1 MIDDVFAVS
10 DGACQA
16 SIVCNGRPVAPARRA
31 EARELIERLVT
42 EGRVRIADPD
52 DNEAAKRRH
61 AANYAKRHGL
71 KLANKHIEKLRMADR
86 GQS

>member
-16 SIVCNGRPVAPARRA
+16 SIACNGRPVAPARRA

-52 DNEAAKRRH
+52 DNEATKRRR

-71 KLANKHIEKLRMADR
+71 ERAGERIEKLRMSGR